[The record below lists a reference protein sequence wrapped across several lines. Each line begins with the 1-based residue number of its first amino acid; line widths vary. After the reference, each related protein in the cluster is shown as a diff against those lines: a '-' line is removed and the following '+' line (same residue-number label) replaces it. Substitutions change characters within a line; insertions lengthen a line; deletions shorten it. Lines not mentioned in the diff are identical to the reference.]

1 MEKMKSILI
10 TGENSY
16 IGNALSDWIDERYNN
31 DITYT
36 KLSIRTDSWKK
47 ENFNKFQSIVHVSG
61 IAHNSND
68 KNLKNIYY
76 EVNTDLTIK
85 IAQKAKKD
93 GVKHFIFLSSII
105 VYNANKEKK
114 IDLNTIPN
122 PSNYYSDSKLKA
134 EEGLLQLQDHNFR
147 ISIIRPPMVYGP
159 NCKGNF
165 SKLSKISKKTLFFP
179 DIKNSRSMIF
189 ISNLCEFLSQ
199 VIINEVDGFLYPQN
213 EEYVKTSEIV
223 KEIASY
229 HNKKVLF
236 IKTPKI
242 LIFFLSKSKLYKKI
256 FGDLV
261 YDKKMSSQKIYN
273 YNIFTF
279 KESIIETEKR
289 KENLNAKV

>member
-16 IGNALSDWIDERYNN
+16 IGNALSDWIDGRYSNE
-31 DITYT
+31 ITYT

-85 IAQKAKKD
+85 IARKAKQD

-114 IDLNTIPN
+114 IDLNTLPN

-147 ISIIRPPMVYGP
+147 VSIIRPPMVYGP

-223 KEIASY
+223 KEIANY

>member
-1 MEKMKSILI
+1 MKSILI

-16 IGNALSDWIDERYNN
+16 IGNALSDWIDERYSN

-165 SKLSKISKKTLFFP
+165 SKLSKISKKTLLFP
-179 DIKNSRSMIF
+179 DIKNIRSMIF
-189 ISNLCEFLSQ
+189 ISNLCEFLSK

-229 HNKKVLF
+229 HNKKVFF

-279 KESIIETEKR
+279 KESIIETEKEKR
-289 KENLNAKV
+289 I